1 MRFFNRVEAGKQLG
15 RALKLFAADSP
26 IVVGL
31 PRGGI
36 VVAAEVAKA
45 LNAPLDVCVVRKVG
59 VPGEEELGMGAVSEG
74 GFKHL
79 NRDVI
84 EFADAS
90 PEEVDACLR
99 EEQREVEQ
107 RVRRYRRGQPPLPI
121 EGSTVIIVD
130 DGIATGGTIRAAILA
145 LKARQ
150 PSKLVL
156 AVPVAAQDTLESL
169 HPLVDEVVCLFAP
182 DILYA
187 IGAWYEDF
195 DQVDDDEVAAL
206 LDAGRSRGAALAG
219 LEEDVEIAFDG
230 VVLRGTLAIPPG
242 APGIVLFAHGSGSS
256 RNSPRNRHVAEA
268 LRGRGLGTLLFDLLT
283 EAEEDRDQ
291 LTGELRFDIGLLAR
305 RLAGATAW
313 VHAEPRTRGLRV
325 GYFGASTG
333 AAAALVAAAA
343 VPGAVEA
350 VVSRGGRPDLAG
362 DALGQVHTPSLLI
375 VGGDDVDVLELNR
388 QAALQMASPPELVV
402 VPGATHL
409 FEEPGTLDQV
419 ALLAAEFFA
428 RYLSARPEQAVSQA
442 AL

>member
-1 MRFFNRVEAGKQLG
+1 MRFFNRVEAGKTLG
-15 RALKLFAADSP
+15 RALKLFASDSP

-31 PRGGI
+31 PRGGM

-59 VPGEEELGMGAVSEG
+59 VPGERELGMGAVSEG
-74 GFKHL
+74 GFKYL
-79 NRDVI
+79 NREVI
-84 EFADAS
+84 GFANAS
-90 PEEVDACLR
+90 PQEVDACVR

-107 RVRRYRRGQPPLPI
+107 RIRRYRRGQPPVPI
-121 EGSTVIIVD
+121 EGSTVIVVD
-130 DGIATGGTIRAAILA
+130 DGIATGGTMRAAILA

-156 AVPVAAQDTLESL
+156 AVPVAAQETLEML
-169 HPLVDEVVCLFAP
+169 HPLVDEVVCLFVP

-195 DQVDDDEVAAL
+195 DQIDDDEVAAL
-206 LDAGRSRGAALAG
+206 LDDARSRQLAPVG
-219 LEEDVEIAFDG
+219 VEEDVTLAFEG

-268 LRGRGLGTLLFDLLT
+268 LRDRGLGTLLFDLLT
-283 EAEEDRDQ
+283 ESEEDRDE

-313 VHAEPRTRGLRV
+313 VHAQPRTRGLWV

-343 VPGAVEA
+343 WPSGVDAI
-350 VVSRGGRPDLAG
+350 VSRGGRPDLAG
-362 DALGQVHTPSLLI
+362 EALAQVRTPSLFI

-388 QAALQMASPPELVV
+388 EAALQMQSPPELVV

-409 FEEPGTLDQV
+409 FEEPGALDQV

-428 RYLSARPEQAVSQA
+428 RYLSARPEQAVSQPG
-442 AL
+442 L